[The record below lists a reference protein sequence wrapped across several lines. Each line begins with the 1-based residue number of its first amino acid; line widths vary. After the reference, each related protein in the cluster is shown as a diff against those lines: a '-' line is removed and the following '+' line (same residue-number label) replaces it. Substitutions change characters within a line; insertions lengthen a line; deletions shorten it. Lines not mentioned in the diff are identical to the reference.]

1 MKKIEVYNLRIN
13 GYIASGIVNGIR
25 YRFIFDFIPTEKIAK
40 MAIKKAAKANG

>member
-13 GYIASGIVNGIR
+13 GYIARGIVNGTL
-25 YRFIFDFIPTEKIAK
+25 YRLIFDFIPTEKAAK